1 MTKQEIRD
9 YNCGNLSW
17 VKSLTKQQDEGA
29 WNKCKKKIIWT
40 PNYAKTCDK
49 NKSLDVSQGYDLL
62 TRPENFF
69 RAAMKNQSISRGDGR
84 SRKSQGGGWY
94 AVSIAT
100 VF

>member
-17 VKSLTKQQDEGA
+17 VKSLTKRQDEGA
-29 WNKCKKKIIWT
+29 WGAMHLKVDQNFWYSYGFSIAFGNYHWNKCKKKIVWT

-69 RAAMKNQSISRGDGR
+69 
-84 SRKSQGGGWY
+84 
-94 AVSIAT
+94 
-100 VF
+100 

>member
-1 MTKQEIRD
+1 MSKKPYKAAGWRGVGGYASESGLKLLILLRFSIAF
-9 YNCGNLSW
+9 GNYH
-17 VKSLTKQQDEGA
+17 

-69 RAAMKNQSISRGDGR
+69 
-84 SRKSQGGGWY
+84 
-94 AVSIAT
+94 
-100 VF
+100 